1 MSPIGS
7 VFLGDVQHRHR
18 ILTSSPP
25 PSSPP
30 AHAASN
36 SMSMALASSKSLDET
51 FDSVDGGPDLPEQ
64 ASMSVAQRQEPTHPH
79 PTSTPGA
86 TQLPTSIDPALSL
99 ELRIR
104 WLEALLIGVR
114 QDPRERRGRGD
125 KLTDLKDG
133 ETTLIRLAEN
143 VQHRLNSVIE
153 SNDGLKK
160 FMSQYDRHAHLLTP
174 TFAYSGTPVG
184 PGPSYGNMSA
194 EELEALLAEMEPDI
208 RAADRDM
215 REIDLLIQKDVL
227 SAGKLPDYEVLQPR
241 VKRLLAA
248 QEEDLKLAASL
259 EKRIANLVDRHAT
272 HVDALSELFVAW
284 DDVLSGAE
292 SKVAQLERDKIEKQ
306 KLGYE

>member
-1 MSPIGS
+1 MSAIGS
-7 VFLGDVQHRHR
+7 VFLGDVQYRHR

-36 SMSMALASSKSLDET
+36 SMSVALASSKSLEEALGH
-51 FDSVDGGPDLPEQ
+51 VDGGPDPPEQ
-64 ASMSVAQRQEPTHPH
+64 ALTSVVQCKEPH
-79 PTSTPGA
+79 PNLIPNP
-86 TQLPTSIDPALSL
+86 TQLPASIDPVLSL

-104 WLEALLIGVR
+104 WLEALLVGVR
-114 QDPRERRGRGD
+114 QDLRERRGRD
-125 KLTDLKDG
+125 KLSDLKDG
-133 ETTLIRLAEN
+133 ETLIRLAEN
-143 VQHRLNSVIE
+143 VQHRLNGVIE
-153 SNDGLKK
+153 SNDSLKR
-160 FMSQYDRHAHLLTP
+160 FMNQYDRHAHLLTP
-174 TFAYSGTPVG
+174 TFTYSGTSSG
-184 PGPSYGNMSA
+184 SNITIRKH
-194 EELEALLAEMEPDI
+194 MEPDI

-215 REIDLLIQKDVL
+215 REIELLVQKDVL
-227 SAGKLPDYEVLQPR
+227 SAGKLSDHEVLQPR
-241 VKRLLAA
+241 LQRLLAA

-306 KLGYE
+306 RLGYE

>member
-1 MSPIGS
+1 MSAIGS
-7 VFLGDVQHRHR
+7 VFLGDVQYRHR

-36 SMSMALASSKSLDET
+36 SMSVALASSKSLEEALGH
-51 FDSVDGGPDLPEQ
+51 VDGGPDPPEQ
-64 ASMSVAQRQEPTHPH
+64 GLTSVVQCKEPH
-79 PTSTPGA
+79 PNLIPNP
-86 TQLPTSIDPALSL
+86 TQLPASIDPVLSL

-104 WLEALLIGVR
+104 WLEALLVGVR
-114 QDPRERRGRGD
+114 QDLRERRGRD
-125 KLTDLKDG
+125 KLSDLKDG
-133 ETTLIRLAEN
+133 ETLIRLAEN
-143 VQHRLNSVIE
+143 VQHRLNGVIE
-153 SNDGLKK
+153 SNDSLKR
-160 FMSQYDRHAHLLTP
+160 FMNQYDRHAHLLTP
-174 TFAYSGTPVG
+174 TFTYSGTSSGSNLP
-184 PGPSYGNMSA
+184 YENMSA

-208 RAADRDM
+208 RKYEKM
-215 REIDLLIQKDVL
+215 FFL
-227 SAGKLPDYEVLQPR
+227 STLRLRPTSCSRIIVDHEVLQPR
-241 VKRLLAA
+241 LQRLLAA

-306 KLGYE
+306 RLGYE